1 MVIIPNEYHEIDISQ
16 FIYELIILSV
26 PTKKVHPKV
35 LDGTMNSEALTKLK
49 ELEIKEN
56 KSSENEDITDP
67 RWDKLKSLITEK
79 NT

>member
-1 MVIIPNEYHEIDISQ
+1 
-16 FIYELIILSV
+16 
-26 PTKKVHPKV
+26 
-35 LDGTMNSEALTKLK
+35 MNSEALTKLK